1 MINFSFC
8 HLILLLE
15 LVGVYTL
22 EKRLKE
28 LLAFSHLKRRG
39 RNIKR
44 ERERGWARSAVLL
57 PFSPLTMGAFH
68 RVIDRFRVPEPQEQ
82 ASKEPR
88 LRFVTPPSKS
98 IFSRGRHVSRT
109 GIRRATLRALL

>member
-44 ERERGWARSAVLL
+44 EREREGGPARPFFFLSLL
-57 PFSPLTMGAFH
+57 SQWGRSTELSIVFAFLS
-68 RVIDRFRVPEPQEQ
+68 RRNR
-82 ASKEPR
+82 PR
-88 LRFVTPPSKS
+88 KS
-98 IFSRGRHVSRT
+98 HDFDS
-109 GIRRATLRALL
+109 